1 MPTFLVHRAIDVAGA
16 GVNVASVVV
25 FVIHVFLIH
34 AINVAVLIVVA
45 PFLGMKEQD
54 RCTSETL
61 RTNDSPIKYL
71 SRKC

>member
-1 MPTFLVHRAIDVAGA
+1 MD
-16 GVNVASVVV
+16 VASVVV
-25 FVIHVFLIH
+25 FVILVLLLLLLL

-54 RCTSETL
+54 RCASENL
-61 RTNDSPIKYL
+61 RTNDSQSKCV